1 LFLTFQPLS
10 GMSKKAKPAG
20 NRVPVTILT
29 GFLGS
34 GKTTLLNYILKSPD
48 HGMRFAII
56 ENEFGEVGVD
66 EKIMVNKVNTDEDII
81 EVMNGCICCTVR
93 GDLVE
98 ALKRLHS
105 KVDPPLPRIFPVFA
119 GAAPQR

>member
-1 LFLTFQPLS
+1 MDEHAARRLT
-10 GMSKKAKPAG
+10 MAK
-20 NRVPVTILT
+20 VPVTVLT

-48 HGMRFAII
+48 HGLRFAII

-66 EKIMVNKVNTDEDII
+66 DKVLQEQTEEDVV

-93 GDLVE
+93 ADLAVV
-98 ALKRLHS
+98 LKILDAV
-105 KVDPPLPRIFPVFA
+105 VDYVFF
-119 GAAPQR
+119 G